1 MRDREEVTVP
11 DLDLDTIA
19 QVLDEAPVTL
29 AVLYGS
35 YARGDA
41 TAKSD
46 IDLAV
51 EFEESLSS
59 VERTRGRLS
68 LIERLT
74 TELGTDGIDVTPIS
88 RVSTEFLEEIRADG
102 ILIYGSP
109 AELERYYGQSVERSN
124 HRDRIAEFDDLL
136 GELERVV

>member
-1 MRDREEVTVP
+1 MRKREEVTVP

-19 QVLDEAPVTL
+19 RVLDEGPVTL
-29 AVLYGS
+29 AILYGS
-35 YARGDA
+35 YARGDT

-59 VERTRGRLS
+59 IERTRARLG

-74 TELGTDGIDVTPIS
+74 TELETDEIDVTPLS
-88 RVSTEFLEEIRADG
+88 RVSTELLQEILADG
-102 ILIYGSP
+102 ILVYGAS
-109 AELERYYGQSVERSN
+109 ANLEPYYGQSVEEEN

>member
-19 QVLDEAPVTL
+19 QVLDEAPVNL
-29 AVLYGS
+29 AILYGS
-35 YARGDA
+35 YARGD
-41 TAKSD
+41 TTTKSD

-59 VERTRGRLS
+59 IERTRARLG

-74 TELGTDGIDVTPIS
+74 TELETDEIDVTPLS
-88 RVSTEFLEEIRADG
+88 QVSIELLQEILADG

-109 AELERYYGQSVERSN
+109 ADLERYYDQSVEGSS

>member
-19 QVLDEAPVTL
+19 QVLDETPVNL
-29 AVLYGS
+29 AILYGS
-35 YARGDA
+35 YARGD
-41 TAKSD
+41 TTTKSD

-59 VERTRGRLS
+59 IERTRARLG

-74 TELGTDGIDVTPIS
+74 TELETDEIDVTPLAQ
-88 RVSTEFLEEIRADG
+88 VSTELLQEILADG

-109 AELERYYGQSVERSN
+109 ADLERYYDQSVEGSS